1 MEEKLSMV
9 SASDVHKHDGCD
21 GCPECRT
28 REKRDRANEEL
39 AFAFLLSLLPAITL
53 TLFGNMGLL

>member
-9 SASDVHKHDGCD
+9 GADDVHKHDGCD
-21 GCPECRT
+21 GCPECRA
-28 REKRDRANEEL
+28 REEKAKVDFEIS
-39 AFAFLLSLLPAITL
+39 FAFLLSLVPAITL